1 MMVSEMDRQ
10 TVLQW
15 LEKFRSGTLTEKDLE
30 QALGGARTQRLL
42 YLQCRSTAV
51 DSEVLGMALVENGEL
66 LEGPENPG
74 DWPYASVGEAMK
86 DGWRILKF
94 PELSL
99 QLHED
104 KTVGFGCEFILEK

>member
-1 MMVSEMDRQ
+1 MNREMVS
-10 TVLQW
+10 QW
-15 LEKFRSGTLTEKDLE
+15 LDKLRAGELTAEDLE
-30 QALGGARTQRLL
+30 LALAAREATQQLL

-51 DSEVLGMALVENGEL
+51 DSEVIGMALVENGEI
-66 LEGPENPG
+66 LEGPDDPD
-74 DWPYASVGEAMK
+74 DWPYASVAAALR
-86 DGWRILKF
+86 DGWRIVKF

>member
-1 MMVSEMDRQ
+1 MDRE
-10 TVLQW
+10 TVRHW
-15 LEKFRSGTLTEKDLE
+15 LEKLREGSLTEKDLE
-30 QALGGARTQRLL
+30 QALGASRTQRLL

-51 DSEVLGMALVENGEL
+51 DSEVLGMAFVENGEPA
-66 LEGPENPG
+66 EGPKNPG

-99 QLHED
+99 QLHEEI
-104 KTVGFGCEFILEK
+104 TVGFGCEFILEK

>member
-1 MMVSEMDRQ
+1 MDRE

-15 LEKFRSGTLTEKDLE
+15 LEKLRAGSLTEEDLE
-30 QALGGARTQRLL
+30 LVLDGNRTQRLL
-42 YLQCRSTAV
+42 YLQCRSTAI
-51 DSEVLGMALVENGEL
+51 DSEVIGMALVENGEL
-66 LEGPENPG
+66 VEGPGNPG
-74 DWPYASVGEAMK
+74 DWPYASVGEAMR

-99 QLHED
+99 QLLEE

>member
-1 MMVSEMDRQ
+1 MVMDRG

-15 LEKFRSGTLTEKDLE
+15 LGKLRAGTLTEEDLE
-30 QALGGARTQRLL
+30 QALGTDRTQRLL
-42 YLQCRSTAV
+42 YLQCRSTAI
-51 DSEVLGMALVENGEL
+51 DSEVIGMAMVENGEL
-66 LEGPENPG
+66 LEGPGNPG
-74 DWPYASVGEAMK
+74 DWPYASVGEAMR

-99 QLHED
+99 QLLEE